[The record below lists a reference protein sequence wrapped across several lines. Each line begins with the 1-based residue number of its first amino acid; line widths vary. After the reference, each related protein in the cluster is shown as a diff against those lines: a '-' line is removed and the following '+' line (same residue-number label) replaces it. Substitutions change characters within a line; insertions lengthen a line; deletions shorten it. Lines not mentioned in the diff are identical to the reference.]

1 MTGDTQNL
9 LYSKSWKCDAVLCF
23 FPCHFYVLHA
33 ENFESTV
40 LYFIFL
46 YVLGS
51 IVTSSLSHPV
61 TRPLLGF
68 YERIS
73 LDLISDGRL
82 GLHFHLRLFSANLSE
97 SGLLYAVNG

>member
-1 MTGDTQNL
+1 MFSAL
-9 LYSKSWKCDAVLCF
+9 
-23 FPCHFYVLHA
+23 
-33 ENFESTV
+33 
-40 LYFIFL
+40 
-46 YVLGS
+46 
-51 IVTSSLSHPV
+51 VTSSLSHPV

-73 LDLISDGRL
+73 LDLIPDGRL

>member
-1 MTGDTQNL
+1 MSLFFGTLRILNL
-9 LYSKSWKCDAVLCF
+9 QCCILF
-23 FPCHFYVLHA
+23 FSMFPAL
-33 ENFESTV
+33 
-40 LYFIFL
+40 
-46 YVLGS
+46 
-51 IVTSSLSHPV
+51 VTSSLSHPV

-73 LDLISDGRL
+73 LDLIPDGRL